1 MWFAL
6 ILNTRILNTNE
17 NEYSQMA
24 TNQVLSHVLCLSWFA
39 MRWEEESLGSI
50 MSEASSEVMP
60 PLERLSEAEV
70 NHFLRGFPEV
80 AVSSAQELRTGCND
94 ESLEGCLFGL
104 LSFYLPS
111 DVDAGAIQQKPEARL
126 REDLGLD
133 SLALSEAMFKIEELF
148 DIFIDNAEL
157 VNVVTLADARRMLT
171 EKLATR
177 DE

>member
-1 MWFAL
+1 
-6 ILNTRILNTNE
+6 
-17 NEYSQMA
+17 
-24 TNQVLSHVLCLSWFA
+24 
-39 MRWEEESLGSI
+39 
-50 MSEASSEVMP
+50 MSETGREVVP

-80 AVSSAQELRTGCND
+80 AITCAQKLRTGCSD
-94 ESLEGCLFGL
+94 ETLEGCLFGL

-111 DVDAGAIQQKPEARL
+111 DVDSGAIQQKPEARL

-148 DIFIDNAEL
+148 DIYIDNAEL
-157 VNVVTLADARRMLT
+157 VNVVTLADAQKMLT